1 MTATLSGPTIADHK
15 RIIRERLKA
24 EVHQPV
30 PDSIIPRMIASINKE
45 SDVIL
50 VDAGCVIAL
59 SLIEQG
65 HNPDKIFV
73 VEGFGGEYKALAE
86 KMSEIYGFHHIGLH
100 AYELTPMVKFDYFL
114 GNLPFQSGDGGGS
127 VRGSTNAPL
136 WFKIFKNLLTL
147 MKENAEM
154 HFITPVSLFSGGEEF
169 RKYLIGNQS
178 QYDVIS
184 VNFDTNSHFPSVGT
198 EMCEWRIRNSNT
210 SDFLTTVDGN
220 RQVNLKQSHFLT
232 ADQKFDEVIHTL
244 AQSNGKK
251 LNFNTSLHY
260 DTRQVK
266 KYIERHDLNVS
277 HKCVSAKDDVHK
289 YPVNVNG
296 KIKYGAVEWKDVGI
310 WRIFLPWMPPNRKC
324 FLEVSN
330 EWSAE
335 PSTLTMKFDSEDDCK
350 SVFNLINNEYYLK
363 LMSATIKN
371 GRVNPAI
378 INLLPILS
386 IEEVLSEDQLNYI
399 QSQL

>member
-1 MTATLSGPTIADHK
+1 MTATLSGPTIADYK
-15 RIIRERLKA
+15 RIIREKLKA

-30 PDSIIPRMIASINKE
+30 PEERIPGMIASINKE
-45 SDVIL
+45 SDIIL
-50 VDAGCVIAL
+50 VDAGCVVAL

-65 HNPDKIFV
+65 YNPDKIFV
-73 VEGFGGEYKALAE
+73 VEGFGGEYKSVAE
-86 KMSEIYGFHHIGLH
+86 KMSDLYGFHHIGLH
-100 AYELTPMVKFDYFL
+100 AHELNSMLKFNCFF
-114 GNLPFQSGDGGGS
+114 GNLPFQSEEGGGS

-147 MKENAEM
+147 MNENAEM

-178 QYDVIS
+178 EYDVIS
-184 VNFDTNSHFPSVGT
+184 VNFNTNSYFPSVGT
-198 EMCEWRIRNSNT
+198 EMCEWRIRNSKTPN
-210 SDFLTTVDGN
+210 FLTTVDGT
-220 RQVNLKQSHFLT
+220 RQVNLKQSYFLT
-232 ADQKFDEVIHTL
+232 ADQKFDEIIHTL
-244 AQSNGKK
+244 AQVDEKK
-251 LNFNTSLHY
+251 LRFNTSLHY

-266 KYIERHDLNVS
+266 KYIKKHNLNVS
-277 HKCVSAKDDVHK
+277 HKCVSEADEVHK

-324 FLEVSN
+324 FLETSK

-335 PSTLTMKFDSEDDCK
+335 PSSLTMKFDSEDDCK
-350 SVFNLINNEYYLK
+350 NTFNLINNEYYLK
-363 LMSATIKN
+363 LMNATIKN

-378 INLLPILS
+378 INLLPIAPVKEL
-386 IEEVLSEDQLNYI
+386 LSEDQLNYI